1 MPLMPALDDAKNAV
15 KSCIIELVTALVT
28 ALITPLSTALF
39 TASELSPAAYS
50 FIIEQP
56 RGVNG
61 SISKNQIGARA
72 SESGKAFQEAGVVI

>member
-1 MPLMPALDDAKNAV
+1 MPALDDPKNAV
-15 KSCIIELVTALVT
+15 ESRIIDLVTALVT
-28 ALITPLSTALF
+28 ALIIALSTALF
-39 TASELSPAAYS
+39 AASKLSPVVYS

-72 SESGKAFQEAGVVI
+72 SKCSEAFQEAGVVI